1 MPVPTAPQS
10 DTWRDLCSGRRGPRL
25 LLIWLGI
32 WVGAAESLVTA
43 TIMPTVARQLGG
55 YAYFSW
61 AVALFMIGTILAV
74 ASAGRLAERYGLAR
88 ASAGAGLVLA
98 TGCAVSALA
107 PDIFTFL
114 AGRWVQGVGGGWIS
128 GFAMVAVSRFFPERH
143 LARVFASATA
153 IWALATVLG
162 PLLGGVFAGSGSW
175 RGVFWL
181 FSAQALLFVLA
192 ALLLFRG
199 AAPAERGA
207 RVPWPQL
214 GLLAV
219 GVAALVLASLAEHWL
234 WVLGLL
240 LLSIGM
246 LAWLR
251 WRDQRG
257 ENRLLPAGA
266 WQLRHTV
273 GAGYAAMAAVTAAS
287 MALLIYGPPILQALQ
302 GLSPLRAGYVVAVQA
317 MAWTLAAL
325 AVSGADRKGERRWIR
340 IGALTV
346 LLGVLLLAAV
356 MTSPVLWVLMGAA
369 ICGLGL
375 GWGSS
380 LMNRRLLRA
389 LAEEDR
395 AIGSSALIGVR
406 QVGGAVGAVLAG
418 LAANLAGV
426 AEGLSP
432 ESAERAAPVVFM
444 AVLPMALLAVWC
456 AWRFTRSAD

>member
-1 MPVPTAPQS
+1 MSYLETPES
-10 DTWRDLCSGRRGPRL
+10 DTWSDLLSGGRLPRL
-25 LLIWLGI
+25 LLIWLGV
-32 WVGAAESLVTA
+32 WVGAVESLVTA
-43 TIMPTVARQLGG
+43 TIMPTVAASLGG

-61 AVALFMIGTILAV
+61 AVAGFMVGTIVAV
-74 ASAGRLAERYGLAR
+74 ASAGRLAERFGLAR
-88 ASAGAGLVLA
+88 ACACAGAVLTA
-98 TGCAVSALA
+98 GCLISALA
-107 PDIFTFL
+107 PDIYTFL
-114 AGRWVQGVGGGWIS
+114 LGRLVQGVGGGWIS
-128 GFAMVAVSRFFPERH
+128 GFAMVAVAQFFPERH

-162 PLLGGVFAGSGSW
+162 PLLGGVFAESGGW

-181 FSAQALLFVLA
+181 FSAQAVLFVFA
-192 ALLLFRG
+192 ALRLFRG
-199 AAPAERGA
+199 AAPAERTV
-207 RVPWPQL
+207 RVPWVQL
-214 GLLAV
+214 GLLAA
-219 GVAALVLASLAEHWL
+219 GVAALTLASLASHWL
-234 WVLGLL
+234 VVLGLMGVAGL
-240 LLSIGM
+240 M
-246 LAWLR
+246 LFRLR
-251 WRDQRG
+251 EVDQCAT
-257 ENRLLPAGA
+257 NRLLPGGA
-266 WQLRHTV
+266 WRLQRTV
-273 GAGYAAMAAVTAAS
+273 GAGYATLFAVTAAS

-325 AVSGADRKGERRWIR
+325 AVSGADQEGERRWIR

-389 LAEEDR
+389 LAEGDR
-395 AIGSSALIGVR
+395 TIGSSALIAVR